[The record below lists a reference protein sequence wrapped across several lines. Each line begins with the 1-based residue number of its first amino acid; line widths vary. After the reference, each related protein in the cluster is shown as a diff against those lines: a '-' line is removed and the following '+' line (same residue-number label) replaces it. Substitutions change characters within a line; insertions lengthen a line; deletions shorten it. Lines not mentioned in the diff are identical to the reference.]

1 MEIPHHNQACD
12 FGLAPLGIKAKFGP
26 FATPLNYIQDTLSC
40 ILYEIPFLALPGI
53 SRFSSNHFHRS
64 VLRIAQWPT
73 GLLPTLMKSLL
84 TFPRNNMF
92 PLHQFPYFW
101 IVTGKRVQKYFFQ
114 QVLCSQK
121 LPYSFQEFGW
131 DTLHLAIEAYHA
143 DILISISVRLIDGR
157 ERWVLYCVI

>member
-101 IVTGKRVQKYFFQ
+101 IVTGKRVQKYFFPASA
-114 QVLCSQK
+114 VLSESSLQ
-121 LPYSFQEFGW
+121 LPR
-131 DTLHLAIEAYHA
+131 I
-143 DILISISVRLIDGR
+143 
-157 ERWVLYCVI
+157 WVGYIALSYRSLPCRHFNFN

>member
-40 ILYEIPFLALPGI
+40 ILYEIPFLALPGS

-101 IVTGKRVQKYFFQ
+101 IVTGKRVQKHFFPASA
-114 QVLCSQK
+114 VLSESSLQ
-121 LPYSFQEFGW
+121 LPR
-131 DTLHLAIEAYHA
+131 I
-143 DILISISVRLIDGR
+143 
-157 ERWVLYCVI
+157 WVGYIALSYRSLPCRHFNFN